1 VDEHRR
7 TMKLRCLYRR
17 VRYRRLLRNRC
28 RLWLPCS
35 AMILRRA
42 EQLAG

>member
-1 VDEHRR
+1 MKRR
-7 TMKLRCLYRR
+7 DLYRR

-28 RLWLPCS
+28 RLWLLCS
-35 AMILRRA
+35 AMNRRRA